1 MPQAYGH
8 SMETLLSH
16 LPGVQRLLSR
26 KKTALMLA
34 RRLDPNS
41 EQWQASQ
48 VARRLSPR
56 PSELL
61 KTGMPVATQTGPARR
76 T

>member
-1 MPQAYGH
+1 
-8 SMETLLSH
+8 MEMLLSH
-16 LPGVQRLLSR
+16 LPGMNRLLAR
-26 KKTALMLA
+26 RKTASMIA

-56 PSELL
+56 PSEVL
-61 KTGMPVATQTGPARR
+61 KTGMPAATQTGPVRR
-76 T
+76 S